1 MPYEECNRMKATI
14 AKICRYP
21 VKGLS
26 PDPLEHASLT
36 PGRILAG
43 DRRFA
48 LALASTRF
56 DGHAA
61 QWQPKSAF
69 LALVKHA
76 KLAAL
81 DTHFDDASDEL
92 TVFRNDKQVARG
104 KLTDPVG
111 RAIIEGFFAAYM
123 GADTHGKPH
132 LADAG
137 EDISFTDQ
145 KDKLISIINLES
157 VRDLERIVGQEL
169 APERFRANI
178 YVDGI
183 APWSEFDWLGR
194 DIATGDAVLSVVD
207 RTERCGAVNVNPRDG
222 IRDQNLLKALQ
233 VGFGHVDMGVFASVT
248 TAGSLAI
255 GEAIGPTA

>member
-1 MPYEECNRMKATI
+1 MKATI
-14 AKICRYP
+14 AKIYRYP

-26 PDPLEHASLT
+26 PDPLERASLT

-56 DGHAA
+56 DGHTP

-81 DTHFDDASDEL
+81 DTRYDDDGNEL
-92 TVFRNDKQVARG
+92 TVFRRNKQVARG

-111 RAIIEGFFAAYM
+111 RAIVEDFFAAYM
-123 GADTHGKPH
+123 GADTHGKPY

-137 EDISFTDQ
+137 EGISFTDQ
-145 KDKLISIINLES
+145 KDKLISIINLAS
-157 VRDLERIVGQEL
+157 IRDLGRIVGQEL
-169 APERFRANI
+169 DPQRFRANI

-183 APWSEFDWLGR
+183 DPWSEFNWVGR
-194 DIATGDAVLSVVD
+194 EIATGDALLSVVD
-207 RTERCGAVNVNPRDG
+207 RTERCGAINVNPQDG
-222 IRDQNLLKALQ
+222 VRDQNLVKALQ
-233 VGFGHVDMGVFASVT
+233 AGFGHLDMGIFASVT
-248 TAGSLAI
+248 TAGNLAI

>member
-1 MPYEECNRMKATI
+1 MSYEECEQMTARI
-14 AKICRYP
+14 AKIYRYP

-26 PDPLEHASLT
+26 PDPLERASLT
-36 PGRILAG
+36 SGRTLAG

-56 DGHAA
+56 DGRTA
-61 QWQPKSAF
+61 QWQPKSSF
-69 LALVKHA
+69 LMLAKHE

-81 DTHFDDASDEL
+81 DTRFDDTGTEL
-92 TVFRNDKQVARG
+92 TVFRNNRQVARG

-111 RAIIEGFFAAYM
+111 RAIIEDFFAAYM

-137 EDISFTDQ
+137 EDINFTDQ
-145 KDKLISIINLES
+145 KDALISIINLAS
-157 VRDLERIVGQEL
+157 IRDLERIVGTEL
-169 APERFRANI
+169 DPERFRANV

-183 APWSEFDWLGR
+183 DPWSEFSWVGQN
-194 DIATGDAVLSVVD
+194 IATGDALLSVVD
-207 RTERCGAVNVNPRDG
+207 KTNRCGAINVNPKDG
-222 IRDQNLLKALQ
+222 ARDQNLVKALQ
-233 VGFGHVDMGVFASVT
+233 AGFGHVQMGIFASVT

-255 GEAIGPTA
+255 GETVGPTP

>member
-1 MPYEECNRMKATI
+1 MKATI
-14 AKICRYP
+14 AKIYRYP

-56 DGHAA
+56 DGLIA

-69 LALVKHA
+69 LTLVKHE

-81 DTHFDDASDEL
+81 DARFDDTGTDL
-92 TVFRNDKQVARG
+92 TVFRNNKQVARG
-104 KLTDPVG
+104 KMTDPIG
-111 RAIIEGFFAAYM
+111 RAIIDDFFAAYM
-123 GADTHGKPH
+123 GTDTPGKPY

-137 EDISFTDQ
+137 DDISFTDQ
-145 KDKLISIINLES
+145 KDKLVSIVNLAS
-157 VRDLERIVGQEL
+157 IRDLERIVGTEL
-169 APERFRANI
+169 APERFRGNI

-183 APWSEFDWLGR
+183 EPWSEFDWVGKE
-194 DIATGDAVLSVVD
+194 IAVGDAVLSVVD
-207 RTERCGAVNVNPRDG
+207 RTDRCGAINVNPKNAV
-222 IRDQNLLKALQ
+222 RDQNLVKALQ
-233 VGFGHVDMGVFASVT
+233 AGFGHVDMGIFASVT
-248 TAGSLAI
+248 SAGNVAI
-255 GEAIGPTA
+255 GEAIGPTV